1 MDDLTYTLR
10 ALCQRN
16 RDGSHATQADR
27 LRTLTL
33 ASLQLR
39 DAGFRQM
46 RASSL
51 KGKHVAA
58 LWAADWVRRRRS
70 KDFTRLA
77 LMPCAWESDVAAPVS
92 LLEQQYDR
100 SSSRKFQSLGNC
112 ANPHCCCSRRGRH
125 CGLQ

>member
-33 ASLQLR
+33 ASPQLG

-58 LWAADWVRRRRS
+58 LLERWQSRGTVRRHAQES
-70 KDFTRLA
+70 HGASA
-77 LMPCAWESDVAAPVS
+77 LV
-92 LLEQQYDR
+92 
-100 SSSRKFQSLGNC
+100 G
-112 ANPHCCCSRRGRH
+112 
-125 CGLQ
+125 